1 MNNIMPF
8 DADVET
14 SLEIAEKLLEQEHII
29 NMKRIEIL
37 SKMMIKLANKHPKLK
52 EFLEPELS
60 RLIELEESIREL
72 ESTSMY
78 ALSPS

>member
-1 MNNIMPF
+1 MTLDIDMNT
-8 DADVET
+8 DT

-37 SKMMIKLANKHPKLK
+37 SKMMIKIANKHPKLK

-60 RLIELEESIREL
+60 RLIELEESIKEL